1 MATRMTDTNKWKDKW
16 FRALNPMEKILFI
29 YLTENCDNAGFIE
42 KDIEYWA
49 YQIGADDDDVLDAFL
64 GLNKSIEV
72 VGDWCWIVNFLKH
85 QRNLPLNEKNNA
97 HKQIITL
104 LNEHQS
110 KFISSIKF
118 KEFLGANL
126 GLISPPVT
134 YSNSN
139 SNSNN
144 KKEDILKNEIWIQQ
158 ICMKRGLTYEKCLV
172 YIGTFLDTLELK
184 HDLDKSEKEIQ
195 SHFISWLD
203 IEIKKEKEKPKAK
216 GGYQI

>member
-49 YQIGADDDDVLDAFL
+49 YQIGADDSDILDAFL

-72 VGDWCWIVNFLKH
+72 VGDWCWLVNFLKH

-97 HKQIITL
+97 HKQIISL
-104 LNEHQS
+104 INENKS
-110 KFISSIKF
+110 KFISSVKF

-126 GLISPPVT
+126 GLISPLVT

-139 SNSNN
+139 SNSNSI
-144 KKEDILKNEIWIQQ
+144 KEEIKNEKIWIEQ
-158 ICMKRGLTYEKCLV
+158 ICMKRNLTVEMCLI
-172 YIGTFLDTLELK
+172 YLGNFLDTLELK
-184 HDLDKSEKEIQ
+184 NDLDKGKKEIQ
-195 SHFISWLD
+195 SHFINWLD
-203 IEIKKEKEKPKAK
+203 TELKKEVIKHTQNKI
-216 GGYQI
+216 QL

>member
-16 FRALNPMEKILFI
+16 FRGLNPLEKILFI
-29 YLTENCDNAGFIE
+29 YLTENCDNAGFFEI
-42 KDIEYWA
+42 DFNYWA
-49 YQIGADDDDVLDAFL
+49 YQIGADDDDVLEAFK

-72 VGDWCWIVNFLKH
+72 VGDWGWIVNFLRH

-97 HKQIITL
+97 HKQIISL
-104 LNEHQS
+104 LHEHKT

-139 SNSNN
+139 SNNN
-144 KKEDILKNEIWIQQ
+144 SKKEEILNDIIWLEN
-158 ICMKRGLTYEKCLV
+158 ICMKKNLTLEKCTIYL
-172 YIGTFLDTLELK
+172 GTFLDSLELK
-184 HDLDKSEKEIQ
+184 NDLDKDKKEIQ
-195 SHFISWLD
+195 NHFINWL
-203 IEIKKEKEKPKAK
+203 EKQSEKPQKK
-216 GGYQI
+216 GYKI